1 MSLDKTIQDILVPD
15 SNRFDKYKKKKVG
28 LFFGSF
34 NPVHNGHLII
44 ANYMLEFS
52 DLEQIFFVVS
62 PQNPFKEK
70 ASLLEDYHRLAL
82 VKEAIGDSSRYYAC
96 DIEFKM
102 PKPSYTIDTLTYL
115 KEKYPEKEF
124 SLIMGSDNLK
134 SLHRWKNPQQILNN
148 HKLYI
153 YPRPGFDDSKYKD
166 EKYIISINAPLMEIS
181 STFIRN
187 AIKDKK
193 DVRFF
198 MPESAWNYLK
208 EMHFYEKKL

>member
-1 MSLDKTIQDILVPD
+1 MADNNIISDILVPD
-15 SNRFDKYKKKKVG
+15 PNRFEKYKKNKVG

-34 NPVHNGHLII
+34 NPVHNGHMII
-44 ANYMLEFS
+44 ANFMLEFS

-82 VKEAIGDSSRYYAC
+82 VKEAIGDTDKYYAC

-115 KEKYPEKEF
+115 KEKYPDKEF

-134 SLHRWKNPQQILNN
+134 SFHKWKNASQIIDNYR
-148 HKLYI
+148 LYV
-153 YPRPGFDDSKYKD
+153 YPRPGFDEAEVKGNGNITIV
-166 EKYIISINAPLMEIS
+166 EAPLMEIS

-187 AIKDKK
+187 AVKEKK

-198 MPESAWNYLK
+198 MPERAWNYLK
-208 EMHFYEKKL
+208 EMHFYEK

>member
-1 MSLDKTIQDILVPD
+1 MADNNIISDILVPD
-15 SNRFDKYKKKKVG
+15 PNRYEKYKKNKVG

-34 NPVHNGHLII
+34 NPVHNGHMII
-44 ANYMLEFS
+44 ANFMLEFS

-82 VKEAIGDSSRYYAC
+82 VKEAIGDTGKYYAC

-115 KEKYPEKEF
+115 KEKYPEKGF

-134 SLHRWKNPQQILNN
+134 NFHKWKNSSQIIDNYR
-148 HKLYI
+148 LYV
-153 YPRPGFDDSKYKD
+153 YPRPDFDEVELKGN
-166 EKYIISINAPLMEIS
+166 ENITIVEAPLMEIS

-187 AIKDKK
+187 AVKEKK

-198 MPESAWNYLK
+198 MPERAWDYMK
-208 EMHFYEKKL
+208 EMHFYEK

>member
-1 MSLDKTIQDILVPD
+1 MILDKTIQDIFIPD
-15 SNRFDKYKKKKVG
+15 NNRVEKYKKNKTG

-44 ANYMLEFS
+44 ANYILEFTG
-52 DLEQIFFVVS
+52 LEQIFFVVS

-82 VKEAIGDSSRYYAC
+82 VKEAIGDTNKYYAC

-124 SLIMGSDNLK
+124 SLIMGCDNFK
-134 SLHRWKNPQQILNN
+134 SFHKWKNSKQIIGN
-148 HKLYI
+148 HNLYV
-153 YPRPGFDDSKYKD
+153 YPRPGFDTSEFNDV
-166 EKYIISINAPLMEIS
+166 ENITIVEAPLMEIS
-181 STFIRN
+181 STFIRK
-187 AIKDKK
+187 AVKEKK
-193 DVRFF
+193 DIRFF
-198 MPESAWNYLK
+198 MPERAWRYMK
-208 EMHFYEKKL
+208 EMHFYEK

>member
-1 MSLDKTIQDILVPD
+1 MADNNIISDILVPD
-15 SNRFDKYKKKKVG
+15 PNRYEKYKKNKVG

-34 NPVHNGHLII
+34 NPVHNGHMII
-44 ANYMLEFS
+44 ANFMLEFS

-82 VKEAIGDSSRYYAC
+82 VKEAIGDTDKYYAC

-115 KEKYPEKEF
+115 NEKYPDKEF

-134 SLHRWKNPQQILNN
+134 NFHKWKNSSQIIDNYR
-148 HKLYI
+148 LYV
-153 YPRPGFDDSKYKD
+153 YPRPGFDEAEVKRNKNITIV
-166 EKYIISINAPLMEIS
+166 EAPLVEIS

-187 AIKDKK
+187 AVKEKK

-198 MPESAWNYLK
+198 MPERAWNYMK
-208 EMHFYEKKL
+208 EMHFYEK

>member
-1 MSLDKTIQDILVPD
+1 MSIDKTIQDILVPD
-15 SNRFDKYKKKKVG
+15 PNRLDKFKKNKVG

-34 NPVHNGHLII
+34 NPVHSGHMII
-44 ANYMLEFS
+44 ANYILEYT

-70 ASLLEDYHRLAL
+70 ANLLEEYHRLAL
-82 VKEAIGDSSRYYAC
+82 VKEAIGDTDKYYAC

-134 SLHRWKNPQQILNN
+134 SFHKWKNPDQIIEH
-148 HKLYI
+148 HKLYV
-153 YPRPGFDDSKYKD
+153 YPRPGFDDSEFK
-166 EKYIISINAPLMEIS
+166 EKKNIILIDAPLMEIS
-181 STFIRN
+181 SSFIRD
-187 AIKDKK
+187 AVKQQKDM
-193 DVRFF
+193 RYF
-198 MPESAWNYLK
+198 MPEKSWNYMK
-208 EMHFYEKKL
+208 EMHFYEK